1 MTDAMPSDTDEVLW
15 EICRLL
21 GAHNPNQIEITE
33 ETDLSADLNI
43 DSVAA
48 MDVIMNIEDRF
59 EIDIPL
65 NQVGE
70 LRNVRDLAEVVRAQ
84 LKDG

>member
-1 MTDAMPSDTDEVLW
+1 MTDTMQSDTDEVFR
-15 EICRLL
+15 EIRVLL
-21 GAHNPNQIEITE
+21 EAHNANRIEITE

-48 MDVIMNIEDRF
+48 MDVIMNIEDKF

-65 NQVGE
+65 NRVGE
-70 LRNVRDLAEVVRAQ
+70 LRSVRDLADVVRAQ
-84 LKDG
+84 LKNG

>member
-1 MTDAMPSDTDEVLW
+1 MTDTMQSDADEVLR
-15 EICRLL
+15 EICDLL
-21 GAHNPNQIEITE
+21 EAHNPNHIEITA

-48 MDVIMNIEDRF
+48 MDVIMNIEDKF

-70 LRNVRDLAEVVRAQ
+70 LRSVRDLAEVVRAQ

>member
-1 MTDAMPSDTDEVLW
+1 MTDTMQSDTDEVFR
-15 EICRLL
+15 EIRVLL
-21 GAHNPNQIEITE
+21 EAHNANRIEITE

-48 MDVIMNIEDRF
+48 MDVIMNIEDKF

-65 NQVGE
+65 NRVGE
-70 LRNVRDLAEVVRAQ
+70 LRSVRDLADVVRAQ
-84 LKDG
+84 LKSG

>member
-1 MTDAMPSDTDEVLW
+1 MTDTMQSDTDEVFR
-15 EICRLL
+15 EIRTLL
-21 GAHNPNQIEITE
+21 EAHNSNRIEISD

-48 MDVIMNIEDRF
+48 MDLLMNIEDKF

-65 NQVGE
+65 NLVGE
-70 LRNVRDLAEVVRAQ
+70 LRSVRDLADVVRAQ
-84 LKDG
+84 LKDR

>member
-1 MTDAMPSDTDEVLW
+1 MTDAMHSDTDAVLR
-15 EICRLL
+15 EIRALL
-21 GAHNPNQIEITE
+21 EAHNPNRIEISE
-33 ETDLSADLNI
+33 ETDLNADLNI

-48 MDVIMNIEDRF
+48 MDLLMNIEDKF

-65 NQVGE
+65 NLVGE
-70 LRNVRDLAEVVRAQ
+70 LRSVRDLAEVVRAQ

>member
-1 MTDAMPSDTDEVLW
+1 MTDTMQSETDEVLR
-15 EICRLL
+15 EICVLL
-21 GAHNPNQIEITE
+21 EAHNPNYIAISE

-48 MDVIMNIEDRF
+48 MDVIMNIEDKF

-70 LRNVRDLAEVVRAQ
+70 LRSVRDLAEVVRAQ
-84 LKDG
+84 LKDD

>member
-1 MTDAMPSDTDEVLW
+1 MAKAMQGENDIVFQ
-15 EICRLL
+15 EIRTLL
-21 GAHNPNQIEITE
+21 EAHNPNRIEITA

-48 MDVIMNIEDRF
+48 MDLIMNIEDKF

-65 NQVGE
+65 NMVSD
-70 LRNVRDLAEVVRAQ
+70 LRSVQDLADVVRGQ
-84 LKDG
+84 IKGG

>member
-1 MTDAMPSDTDEVLW
+1 MTDAMNSDTDAVLR
-15 EICRLL
+15 EIRALL
-21 GAHNPNQIEITE
+21 EAHNPNRIEISE

-48 MDVIMNIEDRF
+48 MDLLMNIEDKF

-65 NQVGE
+65 NLVGE
-70 LRNVRDLAEVVRAQ
+70 LRSVRDLAEVVRAQ

>member
-1 MTDAMPSDTDEVLW
+1 MTDAMPNETDDVFREIRVLL
-15 EICRLL
+15 E
-21 GAHNPNQIEITE
+21 AHNPNGIEISE
-33 ETDLSADLNI
+33 ETDLGADLNI

-48 MDVIMNIEDRF
+48 MDLLMHLEDKF

-65 NQVGE
+65 NMVGE
-70 LRNVRDLAEVVRAQ
+70 LRSVRDLAAVVRAQ

>member
-1 MTDAMPSDTDEVLW
+1 MAQTMPSDTDEVLR
-15 EICRLL
+15 EIRLL
-21 GAHNPNQIEITE
+21 LEDHNPNHIEITE

-48 MDVIMNIEDRF
+48 MDVIMNIEDKF

-70 LRNVRDLAEVVRAQ
+70 LRSVGDLAEVVRAQ